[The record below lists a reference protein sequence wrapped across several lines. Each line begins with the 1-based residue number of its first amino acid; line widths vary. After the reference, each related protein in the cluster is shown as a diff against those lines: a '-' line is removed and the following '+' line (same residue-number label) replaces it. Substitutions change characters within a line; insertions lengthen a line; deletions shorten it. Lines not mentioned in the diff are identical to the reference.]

1 MWHFRS
7 LASMPEPP
15 TAQDLNE
22 VFDRE
27 CHLCHATQ
35 ELVPDPNFDF
45 LFLCRT
51 CLTHWEDHLRQIE
64 ERDEPPPSV
73 E

>member
-1 MWHFRS
+1 MTDAAPQPDPSECF
-7 LASMPEPP
+7 AE
-15 TAQDLNE
+15 
-22 VFDRE
+22 E
-27 CHLCHATQ
+27 CHLCRAV
-35 ELVPDPNFDF
+35 EDLVPDPNFEF

-51 CLTHWEDHLRQIE
+51 CLAHWEDHQRQII